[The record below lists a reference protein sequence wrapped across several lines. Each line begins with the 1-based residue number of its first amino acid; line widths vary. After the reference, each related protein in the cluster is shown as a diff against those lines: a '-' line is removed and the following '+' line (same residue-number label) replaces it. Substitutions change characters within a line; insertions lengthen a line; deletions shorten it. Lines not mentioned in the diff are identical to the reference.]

1 MDADVR
7 RNVQRDEAVLAE
19 NLRCTL
25 SGAQALAFEWL
36 IAEGRICW
44 DVAKSTAPGGSE
56 FTSGDHYGPFR
67 GLLDRESLR
76 RLTTLLEEAYPANP
90 AINLEFA
97 DGAGSARRWFEIA
110 AVRMPGLDGRASK
123 IKGIIRN
130 TATARAADDHPAWF
144 AERDDLTGHLNRTRL
159 REELTNVINRATC
172 KGEVHGYLVAAID
185 QLGII
190 NQIHGYEAADEV
202 IVTVAQRLDQALRA
216 SDLIGRTAGNKFGV
230 VAKLRNE
237 SELAK
242 VAARLHE
249 AVNGK
254 PIETTAGTVTATI
267 SIGAVL
273 LPQHAES
280 STTAM
285 GRAGEALD
293 RAKGFGRNGFAVYTP
308 SLQRESA
315 RRRLAAAGDEIVSAL
330 EQDRVLLAYQ
340 PIINA
345 KSRTPELYECLL
357 RVRQPDGSLIAAK
370 DFIPAAEALG
380 LVHKLDRR
388 ALELAINELYRNN
401 SIQLAINVSA
411 TTAGDRGWL
420 ISFINYVRDNRRVAP
435 RLTVELT
442 ETAALHL
449 FEENARFVTRLRDLG
464 CRVAIDDF
472 GAGHTSFRSLH
483 QLRVDAVKI
492 DGMYVEHLAASQ
504 DNQLFVRTL
513 AELARN
519 LRLETV
525 AEWVTSEEDAQL
537 LESYGIGFF
546 QGHHFGR
553 PEVCPP
559 WSRQKPVTVAA

>member
-1 MDADVR
+1 MGADVCR
-7 RNVQRDEAVLAE
+7 DVKRDETVLAE
-19 NLRCTL
+19 NLRRTL
-25 SGAQALAFEWL
+25 SGAQAIAFEWS

-44 DVAKSTAPGGSE
+44 DAATADTSGGSE
-56 FTSGDHYGPFR
+56 FTISDRSGPFR

-76 RLTTLLEEAYPANP
+76 VLASLLDEPNPDNP
-90 AINLEFA
+90 AFHLEFA
-97 DGAGSARRWFEIA
+97 DGAGTERRWFEIA
-110 AVRMPGLDGRASK
+110 ALRMPGANGRAQK
-123 IKGIIRN
+123 VKGIIRN
-130 TATARAADDHPAWF
+130 TGSVRAADEHPAWL
-144 AERDDLTGHLNRTRL
+144 ANRDDLTGHLNRTRF
-159 REELTNVINRATC
+159 REELANLIGRAASR
-172 KGEVHGYLVAAID
+172 GEVHGFLVAAID
-185 QLGII
+185 QLGVI

-202 IVTVAQRLDQALRA
+202 IVAVAHRLDHALRA
-216 SDLIGRTAGNKFGV
+216 ADLIGRTAGNKFGV

-237 SELAK
+237 SELSK
-242 VAARLHE
+242 IAARLHE

-254 PIETTAGTVTATI
+254 PIDTKAGTVTATI

-273 LPQHAES
+273 IPQHAES
-280 STTAM
+280 STAAM
-285 GRAGEALD
+285 SRAGEALD
-293 RAKGFGRNGFAVYTP
+293 RAKTFGRNGFALYTP

-340 PIINA
+340 PIIDA
-345 KSRTPELYECLL
+345 KSRMPQLYECLL
-357 RVRQPDGSLIAAK
+357 RIRKPDGTVLPAK

-388 ALELAINELYRNN
+388 ALELAMDELYRIP
-401 SIQLAINVSA
+401 SVQLAINVSA
-411 TTAGDRGWL
+411 TTAGDRAWL
-420 ISFINYVRDNRRVAP
+420 ISFINHVRENRRVAP

-442 ETAALHL
+442 ETAALNL

-492 DGMYVEHLAASQ
+492 DGMYVEHLAASP

-537 LESYGIGFF
+537 LESYGIGYF

-553 PEVCPP
+553 PDVSPP
-559 WSRQKPVTVAA
+559 WRRQKPAIAAA